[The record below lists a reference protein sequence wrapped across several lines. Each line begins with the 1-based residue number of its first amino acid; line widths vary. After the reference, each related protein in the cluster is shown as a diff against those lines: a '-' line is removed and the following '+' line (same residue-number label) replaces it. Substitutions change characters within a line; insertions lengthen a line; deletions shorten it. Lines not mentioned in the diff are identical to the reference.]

1 MIQRELIIMSCANAK
16 VVMLK
21 INDVVVPQPSTMK
34 YNRIDY
40 DSEDSFRSMSGE
52 MIRDRIATKVKL
64 ECTWNYLTQEDAYKL
79 LNAVKCTYFHV
90 QFIDP
95 FENKWVD
102 KVMYVGDR
110 TLPFYNV
117 IDGVIAFTG
126 TSMNFIER

>member
-1 MIQRELIIMSCANAK
+1 MSCANAK

-21 INDVVVPQPSTMK
+21 INNVVIPQPSTMK

-64 ECTWNYLTQEDAYKL
+64 ECTWNYLTQDDAHKL
-79 LNAVKCTYFHV
+79 LDAVKCTFFHV
-90 QFIDP
+90 QYIDP

-110 TLPFYNV
+110 TLPYYNV

>member
-1 MIQRELIIMSCANAK
+1 MSCANAK